1 MNVFEAVKQSVT
13 TRQAAETYGIRVN
26 RNGMCVCPFH
36 DDRTPSMKVDRRFHC
51 FGCQAD
57 GDVIDF
63 TAKLFDMNSKG
74 AAVKLA
80 ADFGIPY
87 EERTHDPPMPNP
99 KPKISAELQFRKAES
114 YCYRVLCEY
123 HWLLEKW
130 QTDYAPRTLDEEW
143 HPLFVEALQRK
154 NYVEYL
160 LDDVFLTGSVEDK
173 AAFIRLHGK
182 DVTRLEKRIREFT
195 ASRAGGRDADD
206 ERDGEI
212 ESHTAPLRPQCR
224 SAHRY
229 DDRAL

>member
-13 TRQAAETYGIRVN
+13 TRQAAEAYGIRVN
-26 RNGMCVCPFH
+26 RNGMCICPFH

-80 ADFGIPY
+80 ADFGISY
-87 EERTHDPPMPNP
+87 EERAHAPPRP
-99 KPKISAELQFRKAES
+99 KPKISAELQFRKTES
-114 YCYRVLCEY
+114 YCYRVLCDY
-123 HWLLEKW
+123 LRLLEKW
-130 QTDYAPRTLDEEW
+130 QIDFAPRTPDEEW

-160 LDDVFLTGSVEDK
+160 LDDVFLNGSIEDK
-173 AAFIRLHGK
+173 AEFIRLHGK
-182 DVTRLEKRIREFT
+182 DVTRLEKRLREFT
-195 ASRAGGRDADD
+195 ASRTGDRDADD
-206 ERDGEI
+206 ERDGGH

>member
-1 MNVFEAVKQSVT
+1 
-13 TRQAAETYGIRVN
+13 
-26 RNGMCVCPFH
+26 
-36 DDRTPSMKVDRRFHC
+36 C

-63 TAKLFDMNSKG
+63 TAKLFDMNNKS

-99 KPKISAELQFRKAES
+99 KPKISAELQFRKTES

-130 QTDYAPRTLDEEW
+130 QTDFAPRTPDGEW

-173 AAFIRLHGK
+173 AEFIRLHGK

-195 ASRAGGRDADD
+195 TCQTGGRDRGD
-206 ERDGEI
+206 ERNGGH
-212 ESHTAPLRPQCR
+212 ESLTAPLRPQNR
-224 SAHRY
+224 SAHCY